1 MEETTINQKQATT
14 ATPDAWASSSQSEQ
28 PAPDGTF
35 VQKLD
40 KQIFI
45 VDIFFNHDTK
55 ETFEDKFLRVILAE
69 ERKLQLKK
77 GGI

>member
-1 MEETTINQKQATT
+1 MEETAIEQIQAINK
-14 ATPDAWASSSQSEQ
+14 
-28 PAPDGTF
+28 PDGTF

-45 VDIFFNHDTK
+45 VDIFFNHNTK

-69 ERKLQLKK
+69 ERKLQFQN
-77 GGI
+77 GGA

>member
-1 MEETTINQKQATT
+1 MEETAINQIQATT
-14 ATPDAWASSSQSEQ
+14 AT
-28 PAPDGTF
+28 PDGTF

-69 ERKLQLKK
+69 ERKLQLQE
-77 GGI
+77 GRI